1 MSNHEKRA
9 LIQHLAWDF
18 PYAMGAVLKKKKTKR
33 KKKIHLKLNGQQP
46 KAILYATSK
55 SNGYSTG
62 NYI

>member
-1 MSNHEKRA
+1 M
-9 LIQHLAWDF
+9 
-18 PYAMGAVLKKKKTKR
+18 
-33 KKKIHLKLNGQQP
+33 HLKLNGQQP